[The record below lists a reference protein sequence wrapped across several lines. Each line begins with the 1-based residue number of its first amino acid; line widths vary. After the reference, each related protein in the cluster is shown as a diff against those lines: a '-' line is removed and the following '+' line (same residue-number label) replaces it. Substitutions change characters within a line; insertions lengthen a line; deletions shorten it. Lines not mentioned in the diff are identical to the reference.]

1 MVLWCANFNVGMG
14 TGVSSNDR
22 SASKKKHKWTNL
34 KQVLFE
40 MSETK
45 LEFSL
50 KLEQVGPL
58 AIDVW
63 ALSFQNLREN
73 ISFEKQEKYG

>member
-1 MVLWCANFNVGMG
+1 MLNFHVGMRS
-14 TGVSSNDR
+14 GVSNNDR
-22 SASKKKHKWTNL
+22 SASNKKHKWTNL

-58 AIDVW
+58 AVDVW
-63 ALSFQNLREN
+63 ALSFQNLREK
-73 ISFEKQEKYG
+73 ITFE